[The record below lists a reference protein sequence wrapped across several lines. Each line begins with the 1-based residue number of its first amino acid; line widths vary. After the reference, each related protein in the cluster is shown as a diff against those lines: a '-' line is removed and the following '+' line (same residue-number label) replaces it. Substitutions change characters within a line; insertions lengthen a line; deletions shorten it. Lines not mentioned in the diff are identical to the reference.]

1 MSNRASIAAL
11 LISFAV
17 LGGCSRDAANAGG
30 AAKGPVGGTIVVS
43 SAADADILLPPLTL
57 TLQGRQVVDQIFDN
71 LADIGPSLNT
81 VSDVG
86 FTPRLSDHWKW
97 APDSMSVSFHI
108 NTRARWHDGVSVSA
122 EDVRY
127 TFQLVKDTS
136 LASPLSGNLENID
149 SVSVVDSLTA
159 RVWFHQRTPDSFFK
173 AASPVAILPSHLL
186 SKISPALLRESA
198 FARAPVGSGRFRFAA
213 WERGSRIVLKADS
226 TNYRGRSSADRV
238 IWLVS
243 ADYPAAA
250 VRFLGGSADF
260 LDVVKPELVSQVKAK
275 GADVLVSPG
284 SLDFGYVAFNLRNAS
299 NSGPH
304 PILGDRET
312 RRALVMAV
320 DRSALVRSV
329 FDTLGLV
336 AHGPATRILSTSDT
350 TIGLPYDPEQ
360 ASRKLDSLG
369 WRRAAGGARSRNGKP
384 LAFSLIVPSSSAI
397 RMKFAVLLQE
407 QWRKAGAS
415 VRIEP
420 LEVNTFGARMDSRKF
435 ESLLNAWH
443 IDPTPSSVREEW
455 ASSEIKRGGYNAT
468 SYRSP
473 TFDAVIDSAVKEM
486 NPARSAALYRRS
498 YRTLTDDAPA
508 MWLYELRNAQGVSRR
523 IHTTG
528 IRPDAW
534 WANLADWSVNPSR

>member
-1 MSNRASIAAL
+1 MKNGARVHAL
-11 LISFAV
+11 LILSGV
-17 LGGCSRDAANAGG
+17 LIGCSHDAGTG
-30 AAKGPVGGTIVVS
+30 ERAAKGRIGGTIVVS

-57 TLQGRQVVDQIFDN
+57 TLQGKQVVDQIFDN

-81 VSDVG
+81 VGDIG
-86 FTPRLSDHWKW
+86 FTTRLSDHWTW

-108 NTRARWHDGVSVSA
+108 NPRARWHDGAPVAA

-127 TFQLVKDTS
+127 TFELVKDTS
-136 LASPLSGNLENID
+136 FASPLSSNLDNID
-149 SVSVVDSLTA
+149 SVSSVDSLTA
-159 RVWFHQRTPDSFFK
+159 RIWFHQRTPDAFFK
-173 AASPVAILPSHLL
+173 AANQIAILPSHLL
-186 SKISPALLRESA
+186 KKTSPALLRESA
-198 FARAPVGSGRFRFAA
+198 FARAPVGSGKFRFAA
-213 WERGSRIVLKADS
+213 WEPGARIVLQADS
-226 TNYRGRSSADRV
+226 TNYRGRPNADRV

-243 ADYPAAA
+243 ADYQAAA

-275 GADVLVSPG
+275 GADVVVSPG
-284 SLDFGYVAFNLRNAS
+284 SLDYGYVAFNLRNAK

-304 PILGDRET
+304 PIFGERET
-312 RRALVMAV
+312 RRALVIAV
-320 DRSALVRSV
+320 DRRALVRSV

-336 AHGPATRILSTSDT
+336 AHGPATRILATSDT
-350 TIGLPYDPEQ
+350 TIGLPYDPQQ
-360 ASRKLDSLG
+360 ASRTLDSLG
-369 WRRAAGGARSRNGKP
+369 WRRGADGVRSRGKKR
-384 LAFSLIVPSSSAI
+384 LAFSLMVPNSSAI

-407 QWRKAGAS
+407 QWRKVGAD

-420 LEVNTFGARMDSRKF
+420 LEVNAFGARMDSRKF

-443 IDPTPSSVREEW
+443 IDPTPSSVKEEW
-455 ASSEIKRGGYNAT
+455 ASSEIRRGGYNAT

-473 TFDAVIDSAVKEM
+473 SFDAVIDSALKEM

-498 YRTLTDDAPA
+498 YRILTDDAPA

-523 IHTTG
+523 IHPAG

-534 WANLADWSVNPSR
+534 WANLAEWSVNAGQ